1 MYACGKMPGRWKRDR
16 WERFLRGRRVAVLGT
31 IAEDGTPVL
40 TPIWY
45 LYRDGRLLMRTGK
58 DSVKARNIQRDP
70 RVTVCVQDERPPYA
84 SITVYGRAAI
94 EPEHEGLAAEIARRY
109 LGGVAGAAYLRVA
122 AENIQES
129 GEVTLAVTPERV
141 LTQDFSADTPAYGR
155 AWLLLKR
162 VLPPWL

>member
-1 MYACGKMPGRWKRDR
+1 MPGRWKRPE

-31 IAEDGTPVL
+31 IAEEGAPVL

-45 LYRDGRLLMRTGK
+45 VYKDGRLFMRTGK
-58 DSVKARNIQRDP
+58 ESVKARNIQRDS

-84 SITVYGRAAI
+84 SLTIYGRAAV
-94 EPEHEGLAAEIARRY
+94 EPDRKGLISEIARHY
-109 LGGVAGAAYLRVA
+109 LGRIAGAAYERVA
-122 AENIQES
+122 AEGIQQSE
-129 GEVTLAVTPERV
+129 EITLVITPERV

-155 AWLLLKR
+155 AWLVLKR